1 MPIRIESI
9 STNLEVRESGVW
21 FSRNQSDISYPEEAS
36 SWCFE
41 VEQFSF
47 WFQHRSSCIS
57 EVVKKFPP
65 EGVIFDVGGGNGL
78 VTKVFRDMGY
88 ESVLV
93 EPSVRGV
100 RNAMSRGIS
109 PIICSKL
116 EDAGF
121 LPQTLPAIGL
131 FDVIEHIADD
141 RSFLGIVHQLLAK
154 KGRVYI
160 TVPSYKLLWS
170 EEDKYA
176 GHFRRYTSSSLRR
189 VLASAGFQIEY
200 MTYIFAILPLPI
212 FLMRTLPYLLGLRRD
227 VNIDREYREHRP
239 LMGFL
244 GVLINYIFETELSA
258 IRSAKAIPFGSSIL
272 AVARA

>member
-1 MPIRIESI
+1 MSLRIESI
-9 STNLEVRESGVW
+9 STNLEIRESGVW
-21 FSRNQSDISYPEEAS
+21 FSRNQSDISYPEDAC

-41 VEQFSF
+41 VEKFSF

-93 EPSVRGV
+93 EPSIRGV

-121 LPQTLPAIGL
+121 LPHTLPAISL
-131 FDVIEHIADD
+131 FDVMEHIADD
-141 RSFLGIVHQLLAK
+141 RSFLRMVHQLLTK
-154 KGRVYI
+154 KGRIYI

-176 GHFRRYTSSSLRR
+176 GHFRRYTLLSLQRTL
-189 VLASAGFQIEY
+189 VSAGFQIEY
-200 MTYIFAILPLPI
+200 MTYIFAFLPFPI
-212 FLMRTLPYLLGLRRD
+212 FIMRALPYRLGLRRK
-227 VNIDREYREHRP
+227 VSIEREYREHRP
-239 LMGFL
+239 LKGFMGAL
-244 GVLINYIFETELSA
+244 LNYTFKIELSA
-258 IRSAKAIPFGSSIL
+258 IRGTKIIPFGSSIL